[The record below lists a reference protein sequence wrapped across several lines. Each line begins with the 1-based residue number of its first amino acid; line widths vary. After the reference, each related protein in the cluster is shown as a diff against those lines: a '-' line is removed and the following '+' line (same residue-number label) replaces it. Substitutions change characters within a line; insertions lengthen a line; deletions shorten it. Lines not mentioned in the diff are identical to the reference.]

1 MRISDWSSDVCS
13 SDLLLTEI
21 PQPQHA
27 GAVALYRLW
36 QDLTP
41 AGGLPARDGF
51 TFERLGAL
59 GILGNFFVV
68 EPLDGGR
75 DWRYRL
81 LGTHITW
88 LFGADVTNVPFT
100 RHFDSIG
107 RASVRERG

>member
-1 MRISDWSSDVCS
+1 MRISDGSSDGCS

-51 TFERLGAL
+51 TFERLGAP

-81 LGTHITW
+81 LGTP
-88 LFGADVTNVPFT
+88 LT
-100 RHFDSIG
+100 RPD
-107 RASVRERG
+107 ERRVGYEGVSPCRTPWSPDQ